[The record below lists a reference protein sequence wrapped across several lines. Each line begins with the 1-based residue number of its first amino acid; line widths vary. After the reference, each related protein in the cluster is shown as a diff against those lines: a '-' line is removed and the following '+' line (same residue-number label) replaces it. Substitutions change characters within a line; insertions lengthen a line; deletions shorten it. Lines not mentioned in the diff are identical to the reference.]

1 MEVLNKVLPLILT
14 AIMSMNL
21 SGCRSANDTTD
32 NADATAS
39 TTTEAAAET
48 DTTDDPFA
56 DVYYPLPD
64 NITMDDL
71 LNGIQINGKVAE
83 AEKMFVSLQLQFFDM
98 VMFGSE
104 EKQPKLIAMLREVAK
119 KIDTTS
125 GRGWFCIYA
134 GYRYYKQQLAVKGGY
149 TDFFA
154 DIEALVPDL
163 LTKID
168 TSKEGEARYHN
179 YTQLLGREADAWY
192 MDSKKLPPLNE
203 ITVWKDKFNGDKNRF
218 SANAQNIIDV
228 YKQLKK
234 I

>member
-1 MEVLNKVLPLILT
+1 MKQENIQKALEAIAKNGITVAGDMVLEKHVEYEVGNVEQGGI
-14 AIMSMNL
+14 
-21 SGCRSANDTTD
+21 
-32 NADATAS
+32 
-39 TTTEAAAET
+39 
-48 DTTDDPFA
+48 
-56 DVYYPLPD
+56 
-64 NITMDDL
+64 
-71 LNGIQINGKVAE
+71 GIQINGKVAE
-83 AEKMFVSLQLQFFDM
+83 AEKMFVPRQLLFFDM
-98 VMFGSE
+98 VTLGSE

-218 SANAQNIIDV
+218 SANVKIIIDV
-228 YKQLKK
+228 YKRLKT